1 MAKVVDHQQAIV
13 KKWGNNLGVRFN
25 ASIIDKTIIEVDT
38 KVDISVLDNG
48 TILIKP
54 LKKRKSLHE
63 IIEEIS
69 AENQGEELIKGTVGE
84 EL

>member
-25 ASIIDKTIIEVDT
+25 ASIINKTIIEVDT
-38 KVDISVLDNG
+38 KVEISVLDNG
-48 TILIKP
+48 TIMIKP
-54 LKKRKSLHE
+54 LKKRKSLNE
-63 IIEEIS
+63 IIKGLTS
-69 AENQGEELIKGTVGE
+69 DNQGEELIKGAVGE

>member
-48 TILIKP
+48 TIMIKP
-54 LKKRKSLHE
+54 LKNRKSLNE
-63 IIEEIS
+63 IIEGLTS
-69 AENQGEELIKGTVGE
+69 DNQGEELIKGTVGE

>member
-38 KVDISVLDNG
+38 KVDIFVLDNG
-48 TILIKP
+48 TIMIKP
-54 LKKRKSLHE
+54 LKKRKSLNE
-63 IIEEIS
+63 IIEGLTS
-69 AENQGEELIKGTVGE
+69 DNQGEELIKGTVGE